1 MMLRYLP
8 KLTTSIVGKL
18 LAQPP
23 TKCPLTTLPTRSI
36 SSTLPTFASRKAI
49 MKKALKSIKKKRI
62 NDFKALNQL
71 QSVNGKNNNKPDE
84 LVQQRPQRPQRPQHP
99 QHPQHQE
106 HQQVSPTS
114 LKYQQNTQHVNQ
126 ILTYM
131 NANKLTPAVQLYQN
145 IVLDSAHQSN
155 RALRQQIFALFRALI
170 QHHSTREAF
179 ELIVLTYNDTGWTN
193 NQKLRVHMYYDVLK
207 ESSHVDKDFQLSQEI
222 FSEMERR
229 GDASV
234 LQPNEVTAIY
244 SLMLRIMFMAGSPS
258 SAQDLYTQLSARGS
272 VRNSSEMYVA
282 MIKGLARC
290 GQLEKAEALFR
301 GAVAEAEQFSGVK
314 HRAVVERKGK
324 TNLVKQEQ
332 VVEQDIDLLVYQQM
346 KNCPPL
352 QPTDTSTDDSWNEK
366 FKKFY
371 YGNVSGHK
379 EPQPTQ
385 PASSSS
391 SLFVEEESLDFENNE
406 EDNSELLYDTMF
418 DDLDCPDDETFD
430 WLPEHTKYIGEMKF
444 YNKSRGFGI
453 VTLKNDTEIF
463 IHSGRS
469 FGKESKQKG
478 YWKKKQFQNILKQL
492 NNNGVQVEFGIVE
505 GKRSNEARELRVV
518 DESILPLLSDAS
530 SPDSLQTL
538 RQEEDYSSRL
548 HEGSL
553 SMFSLKETYHAM
565 IETYARFQHI
575 DKAEWLFDEMK
586 SYAQPDIKTYDV
598 MIHALAVAE
607 TTNKKKRLQLQQD
620 EKQWG
625 RNSSDSNG
633 RDSNGRDS
641 NGRDSNGRDSNGSSS
656 LPFNTN
662 PSPLSRAKL
671 LFDEIT
677 EFKHDKHLY
686 ATMIRVLIDHGEL
699 ERAEEVYNEMNT
711 LGYEQDSIWIMTS
724 LIIGNSKAHRI
735 EKSVALFE
743 EYLNHSR
750 VSVGGVGGAGGAGG
764 GGATTTKQMRQVQ
777 QRQQKSL
784 TSLYNSL
791 LQAYMYNNMVKESL
805 VLFETMKKAN
815 NIAIDT
821 RTHEILLR
829 GLTHTAMVYHKRH
842 RQKDSRPV
850 KYIRLACDLYYS
862 NHRSTIQ
869 LRNSTIVTNMLLLSL
884 CQLDSSE
891 WSYEAA
897 LRLYSEM
904 EYRGVV
910 LKDST
915 VAGLITLMSKKN
927 ELTKA
932 YKIYQNTIPMES
944 RKNTNKNRIRQL
956 DGIVRDTATTSLFSD
971 LTSDHYE
978 HEEQEEDK
986 ILVGTP
992 RTLLVYNAMLESLSR
1007 YHKMDSIHDIQ
1018 QEMIQLNINMDNHR
1032 TSLIVLHSLIN
1043 EYEQKEQQYY
1053 NKNQHELFDQITNMV
1068 QLLLNDDDVHN
1079 HSNALRSGGNIDDGR
1094 DRPGWYQS
1102 SVLKTID
1109 YERMLR
1115 HYIHV
1120 YSSNNR
1126 DQQHKEC
1133 CYNMLV
1139 EIWKRS
1145 SEMEDLSV
1153 NLAGRVMNIMT
1164 KKI

>member
-1 MMLRYLP
+1 
-8 KLTTSIVGKL
+8 
-18 LAQPP
+18 
-23 TKCPLTTLPTRSI
+23 
-36 SSTLPTFASRKAI
+36 
-49 MKKALKSIKKKRI
+49 
-62 NDFKALNQL
+62 
-71 QSVNGKNNNKPDE
+71 
-84 LVQQRPQRPQRPQHP
+84 
-99 QHPQHQE
+99 
-106 HQQVSPTS
+106 
-114 LKYQQNTQHVNQ
+114 
-126 ILTYM
+126 
-131 NANKLTPAVQLYQN
+131 
-145 IVLDSAHQSN
+145 
-155 RALRQQIFALFRALI
+155 
-170 QHHSTREAF
+170 
-179 ELIVLTYNDTGWTN
+179 
-193 NQKLRVHMYYDVLK
+193 
-207 ESSHVDKDFQLSQEI
+207 
-222 FSEMERR
+222 
-229 GDASV
+229 
-234 LQPNEVTAIY
+234 
-244 SLMLRIMFMAGSPS
+244 
-258 SAQDLYTQLSARGS
+258 
-272 VRNSSEMYVA
+272 
-282 MIKGLARC
+282 
-290 GQLEKAEALFR
+290 
-301 GAVAEAEQFSGVK
+301 
-314 HRAVVERKGK
+314 
-324 TNLVKQEQ
+324 
-332 VVEQDIDLLVYQQM
+332 
-346 KNCPPL
+346 
-352 QPTDTSTDDSWNEK
+352 
-366 FKKFY
+366 
-371 YGNVSGHK
+371 
-379 EPQPTQ
+379 
-385 PASSSS
+385 
-391 SLFVEEESLDFENNE
+391 
-406 EDNSELLYDTMF
+406 
-418 DDLDCPDDETFD
+418 
-430 WLPEHTKYIGEMKF
+430 MKF

-505 GKRSNEARELRVV
+505 GKRGNEARELRVV
-518 DESILPLLSDAS
+518 DESILRLLSDAS
-530 SPDSLQTL
+530 SPDSLQTF

-575 DKAEWLFDEMK
+575 DKAEWLFDEIK

-633 RDSNGRDS
+633 SDSNSSSSNGSDSNG
-641 NGRDSNGRDSNGSSS
+641 NSS
-656 LPFNTN
+656 LHFNMN

-750 VSVGGVGGAGGAGG
+750 VSIGAAAAAAGG
-764 GGATTTKQMRQVQ
+764 GGAGVTTTKQMHQVQ
-777 QRQQKSL
+777 ERQQKSL

-815 NIAIDT
+815 DIAIDT

-944 RKNTNKNRIRQL
+944 RKNTNKSRVRQL
-956 DGIVRDTATTSLFSD
+956 DVIVRDTTTTSLFSD

-978 HEEQEEDK
+978 HEQEEDK

-1007 YHKMDSIHDIQ
+1007 YHKIDSIHDIQ
-1018 QEMIQLNINMDNHR
+1018 QEMIQLNINVDNHR

-1043 EYEQKEQQYY
+1043 EYERKEQQYY
-1053 NKNQHELFDQITNMV
+1053 NKNQQ
-1068 QLLLNDDDVHN
+1068 
-1079 HSNALRSGGNIDDGR
+1079 
-1094 DRPGWYQS
+1094 
-1102 SVLKTID
+1102 K
-1109 YERMLR
+1109 
-1115 HYIHV
+1115 
-1120 YSSNNR
+1120 
-1126 DQQHKEC
+1126 
-1133 CYNMLV
+1133 
-1139 EIWKRS
+1139 
-1145 SEMEDLSV
+1145 
-1153 NLAGRVMNIMT
+1153 
-1164 KKI
+1164 